1 MISRLMLSC
10 SLGVLSS
17 AAVAVEAAAQA
28 DEIVVTAQKR
38 EQNLQDVGISMTAF
52 TGEGLRE
59 RGVTDSTDIADFVP
73 NLEIGDPAGA
83 GSQPTIFIRGVGLN
97 DFNTNNAGPNGVY
110 VDEVY
115 ISSPSGQSFQLFDIE
130 RVEVLRGPQGTLYGR
145 NTTGGAINFVTKRPS
160 DEFTANANVNYGS
173 FSTVSAEAAVGGPVG
188 EGVRLRSSL
197 LYRSSDGYF
206 ENLVTGEKHNGTS
219 NIAGRLQADIDV
231 AENLELRLNLHG
243 GSLDTDAPQYR
254 SQGVLDPLTSAPC
267 SNEAIQAGG
276 CGDALGYVSPPDF
289 YEGEFNREGKLD
301 VETWGGSATVNW
313 DLGPFRLVSISGYE
327 FLDKLQEEES
337 DSSPNRLLEI
347 DYGVKSKTFTQ
358 ELRAVG
364 EANRLNWLFGAYYLW
379 EDLDQNQTADLFRE
393 LRPLVESID
402 PVIFP
407 GGFDPDG
414 ASGVAPVFF
423 SRTLNSQKTES
434 FAIYGQVEYE
444 LTDRLKVTAGGRF
457 TTESRDFTSSV
468 SFEEPTF
475 IFPLFDFADG
485 LDNDAFSWRFALDYH
500 VQDDIL
506 LYASY
511 STGFKSGG
519 FNGGFLFDPVALE
532 PFDKETLS
540 AYEAG
545 FKSQFLDNRM
555 RLNASGFY
563 YDYKDLQVFTLVN
576 TGGIPTQVLDNAA
589 DARVYGF
596 EMELGAEP
604 VDGFNVNLGLGYLDT
619 ELQNFQSS
627 FGLDL
632 SGNELALAPK
642 WSLSGLVSRDW
653 ALGSGVLTTQMN
665 LNYRS
670 HVFFSTENNPLIA
683 QDGYA
688 LLGARIQYQNEDAN
702 WYVAVFGNNLT
713 DKKYLS
719 YAVDLSDFGF
729 NQLMVAPGMSVG
741 GEIGVKF

>member
-1 MISRLMLSC
+1 MISC
-10 SLGVLSS
+10 SLGVMF
-17 AAVAVEAAAQA
+17 AAALAVEASAQN

-52 TGEGLRE
+52 TGDGLRE
-59 RGVTDSTDIADFVP
+59 RGITDSTDIAGLVP
-73 NLEIGDPAGA
+73 NLEIGDPVGA

-145 NTTGGAINFVTKRPS
+145 NTTGGAINFIMRRPS
-160 DEFTANANVNYGS
+160 DEFSANANVSYGS
-173 FSTVSAEAAVGGPVG
+173 FDTVSAEAAVSGPVG
-188 EGVRLRSSL
+188 DRVRLRSSL

-206 ENLVTGEKHNGTS
+206 ENLLTGEKHNGTS
-219 NIAGRLQADIDV
+219 NIAGRLLADIDV
-231 AENLELRLNLHG
+231 ATNLELRLNLHG

-254 SQGVLDPLTSAPC
+254 SQGLLDPLTSAPC
-267 SNEAIQAGG
+267 AIDAIRAGA
-276 CGDALGYVSPPDF
+276 CGDALGYVSPSDF
-289 YEGEFNREGKLD
+289 YEGEFNREGQLD

-313 DLGPFRLVSISGYE
+313 DAGPFQIVSISAYE

-337 DSSPNRLLEI
+337 DSSPNRLLEV

-364 EANRLNWLFGAYYLW
+364 EANRLKWLIGAYYLW
-379 EDLDQNQTADLFRE
+379 EDLDQDQTADLFRD

-402 PVIFP
+402 PISFP

-414 ASGVAPVFF
+414 ASGVAPIFF

-434 FAIYGQVEYE
+434 FAVYGQIEFE
-444 LTDRLKVTAGGRF
+444 LTDRLNATVGGRY

-468 SFEEPTF
+468 IFEEPTF
-475 IFPLFDFADG
+475 EFPLFDFADG
-485 LDNDAFSWRFALDYH
+485 VDNDAFSWRFALDYH
-500 VQDDIL
+500 LQDDIL

-519 FNGGFLFDPVALE
+519 FNGGFLFDPVALQ

-545 FKSQFLDNRM
+545 FKSQFFDRRVM
-555 RLNASGFY
+555 LNASGFY

-576 TGGIPTQVLDNAA
+576 TGGVPTQALDNAA
-589 DARVYGF
+589 DARIYGF

-604 VDGFNVNLGLGYLDT
+604 VENLNVNLSLGYLDT

-642 WSLSGLVSRDW
+642 WSVSGIVARDW
-653 ALGSGVLTTQMN
+653 PVASGTLTTQLN
-665 LNYRS
+665 VNYRS

-688 LLGARIQYQNEDAN
+688 LLGARIQYQRENSS
-702 WYVAVFGNNLT
+702 WYMAVFGTNLT
-713 DKKYLS
+713 DKEYLS

-729 NQLMVAPGMSVG
+729 NQLMIAPGMSVG